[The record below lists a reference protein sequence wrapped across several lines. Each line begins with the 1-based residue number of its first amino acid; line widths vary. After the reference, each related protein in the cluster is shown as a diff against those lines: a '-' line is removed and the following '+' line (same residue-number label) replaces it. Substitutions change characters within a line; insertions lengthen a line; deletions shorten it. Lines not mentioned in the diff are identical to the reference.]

1 MSASTASSTSHSQ
14 SIPIPFPVQYQII
27 TNPPKANTSNPFPA
41 SDSLQIN
48 NLAASNKPADAAAN
62 TAKPK
67 PCCVCKE
74 EKAARDECM
83 LFSTAKDPQAACGD
97 LVSKY
102 RSCMKG
108 FGFDLA

>member
-1 MSASTASSTSHSQ
+1 MSGLASTSMPFPITTTISPSLPRNPTNSTQGNASS
-14 SIPIPFPVQYQII
+14 
-27 TNPPKANTSNPFPA
+27 
-41 SDSLQIN
+41 QIN
-48 NLAASNKPADAAAN
+48 NLAASNKPPGDEGAP
-62 TAKPK
+62 KVK

-83 LFSTAKDPQAACGD
+83 LFSTAKDPQAACAD
-97 LVSKY
+97 MVTKY

>member
-1 MSASTASSTSHSQ
+1 MSAPA
-14 SIPIPFPVQYQII
+14 
-27 TNPPKANTSNPFPA
+27 ANT

-48 NLAASNKPADAAAN
+48 NLAASNKPADAAAT

-97 LVSKY
+97 LVNKY

>member
-1 MSASTASSTSHSQ
+1 
-14 SIPIPFPVQYQII
+14 
-27 TNPPKANTSNPFPA
+27 
-41 SDSLQIN
+41 
-48 NLAASNKPADAAAN
+48 
-62 TAKPK
+62 
-67 PCCVCKE
+67 VCKE

>member
-1 MSASTASSTSHSQ
+1 M
-14 SIPIPFPVQYQII
+14 
-27 TNPPKANTSNPFPA
+27 
-41 SDSLQIN
+41 QIN
-48 NLAASNKPADAAAN
+48 NLASSNKPTSSDNSAA
-62 TAKPK
+62 AKPK
-67 PCCVCKE
+67 PCCVCKD

-83 LFSTAKDPQAACGD
+83 LFSTSKDPQAACMD